1 MPKYIAIIN
10 DPWALL
16 PVELLVDHIFETK
29 EAAKQHGLSIVG
41 LLATHMKISL
51 HVFELKSRDQIDF
64 FVDNHKVIVIRP
76 HD

>member
-1 MPKYIAIIN
+1 MSKYIAVVN
-10 DPWALL
+10 DPWSLL
-16 PVELLVDHIFETK
+16 PVEITVNEIFDSK
-29 EAAKQHGLSIVG
+29 EEAKQHGLSIVG